1 MFEVHTSEECARP
14 RGFIFLLI
22 AEIPLNLI
30 PPPACAPSFTP
41 SLSSFLPSLP
51 PCNLS
56 RQHRSRF
63 VRPET
68 SVSLESPS
76 SAASAPL
83 LPSRVRPAVDLLG
96 PGRDWGRRSRSRS
109 RCVILPADCFRS
121 IHPRR
126 SLFCD
131 FCRHTHG
138 ASEIVSSP
146 PTISSTPPLSR
157 SLSPLLLFFLDEID
171 ATAGSICFGAVISVN
186 DSGRGHENIRAAIP
200 FPLTP
205 SFPFSLP
212 LCSIGG
218 RFRKSPNG
226 RGRGTGRSSVSR
238 HSRCTLTTLLCFI
251 TLHQMLP

>member
-1 MFEVHTSEECARP
+1 MFEVRISEECARP

-22 AEIPLNLI
+22 AEIPLNPI
-30 PPPACAPSFTP
+30 PPPSRLCSVIH
-41 SLSSFLPSLP
+41 SLSIFLPFLP

-63 VRPET
+63 ARPET
-68 SVSLESPS
+68 SVSLKSPS

-146 PTISSTPPLSR
+146 PTISSTPPLS
-157 SLSPLLLFFLDEID
+157 SPLSPPLFFLDEID

-186 DSGRGHENIRAAIP
+186 DPGRGHENIRAAIP

-205 SFPFSLP
+205 SFPLSLP